1 MNERN
6 WLVFTD
12 LDGTLLDHH
21 DYSFDAA
28 LPALQQLK
36 AANVPVI
43 LNSSKTA
50 AEIAVLADQLQLD
63 TPRIAENGSVIAY
76 ADGRFQPMGSDYGFI
91 CTVLNRL
98 RVDKGY
104 RFAGFHDWSAAEIAE
119 VTGLAV
125 AAAERAGNRQASE
138 PLLWKDTEDNLTA
151 FRDDLAAEGLSLK
164 RGGRF
169 WHVMGN
175 TDKVRAMET
184 VVADY
189 QQHDAASSLPSS
201 PVTVIALGDGPND
214 RDMLAAADIAVVVHN
229 PDGVRVEWDA
239 SQAKPTQQLIRT
251 TLSGSAG
258 WNQAMLQLM
267 HQ

>member
-1 MNERN
+1 MNDKN

-50 AEIAVLADQLQLD
+50 AEIAVLAEQLQLD

-76 ADGRFQPMGSDYGFI
+76 ADGCFQPMGSDYGFI
-91 CTVLNRL
+91 CSVLQRL

-104 RFAGFHDWSAAEIAE
+104 RFTGFHDWSAAEIAE
-119 VTGLAV
+119 VTGLSV
-125 AAAERAGNRQASE
+125 VAAERAGNRQASE
-138 PLLWKDTEDNLTA
+138 PLLWEDAEDKLTA

-175 TDKVRAMET
+175 TDKVRAMKT
-184 VVADY
+184 VVAAY
-189 QQHDAASSLPSS
+189 QQHVAEPL
-201 PVTVIALGDGPND
+201 TVIALGDGPND
-214 RDMLAAADIAVVVHN
+214 RDMLAASDIAVVVHN

-239 SQAKPTQQLIRT
+239 SQAKPSQQLIRT
-251 TLSGSAG
+251 TLPGSAG
-258 WNQAMLQLM
+258 WNQAMLQLINL
-267 HQ
+267 